1 MKFNMDKFLK
11 GFGEGT
17 KKEIIKKIIKVG
29 AIRTGNLKNSIA
41 YNVKKTGSDYVIEF
55 SMIDY
60 GHYVDEGSRYII
72 EPREFFNKVIEDHID
87 KVFDEVMDAALE
99 KELEKIFRD

>member
-1 MKFNMDKFLK
+1 MDKFLK

-41 YNVKKTGSDYVIEF
+41 YNVKKSGGSYVIEF

-60 GHYVDEGSRYII
+60 GNYVDEGTKYI
-72 EPREFFNKVIEDHID
+72 EPREFFNQVIEDYID

>member
-1 MKFNMDKFLK
+1 MDKFLK

-17 KKEIIKKIIKVG
+17 KEEIIKKIIKVG

-41 YNVKKTGSDYVIEF
+41 YNVKKSGESYVIEF

-60 GHYVDEGSRYII
+60 GIYVAQGTKYIQ
-72 EPREFFNKVIEDHID
+72 PREFFNEVIIKYID
-87 KVFDEVMDAALE
+87 KVFDEVMDEALE
-99 KELEKIFRD
+99 KELEKIFRN